1 MPLLLRYIEK
11 VEIEYI
17 LFQCAKNTKIAV
29 PINMISMI
37 TNDNYDNHVHIGNT
51 INMITSLG

>member
-1 MPLLLRYIEK
+1 MAKSPTIYVLSDISTSGYIDSS
-11 VEIEYI
+11 
-17 LFQCAKNTKIAV
+17 TV